1 MNAFDRFNDEQLPS
15 KEQFYS
21 RLSEEDVTN
30 GDYKEAKQIWKHFD
44 FKNMG
49 EYHDLFLKKDVVL
62 LTDVFE
68 NLKDMCLSFNGLDPV
83 YCTLPNFAFD
93 AMPKL
98 AGIEIDLVYD
108 QDMYEMIEAGLR
120 GGMTQTTCKKV
131 EANNKLGN
139 DNDKNKASS
148 YINDLDANNLYG
160 LSTIHKL
167 PYRNQKWDG
176 KITEEDII
184 DYDHGRT
191 GYTTSAQ
198 TSRGRKFQ
206 RKRIISQRKNLPI
219 ECAEGDRPARCPN
232 HFFAVNE
239 PSAVPWR

>member
-49 EYHDLFLKKDVVL
+49 EYHDLFLKTDVVL

-68 NLKDMCLSFNGLDPV
+68 NLKDMRLSFNGLDPV

-120 GGMTQTTCKKV
+120 GGMTV
-131 EANNKLGN
+131 EANTKLGN

-167 PYRNQKWDG
+167 PYRNQTWDG

-206 RKRIISQRKNLPI
+206 RKRIISQKKEFAYRMR
-219 ECAEGDRPARCPN
+219 GRRPT
-232 HFFAVNE
+232 
-239 PSAVPWR
+239 SAMPKPFLCCERAFCCSMEVM